1 MSEEELNHI
10 LCEFHNKCLAPIL
23 TGIDSK
29 ITSIDFRIERVRDE
43 IKKEHEELLMRA
55 VNAEAKLKL
64 YEELFNK
71 LNLNIEA
78 KNESRESDRT

>member
-1 MSEEELNHI
+1 MSKEELNHI
-10 LCEFHNKCLAPIL
+10 LCEFHNTHLAPIL

-29 ITSIDFRIERVRDE
+29 IRSTDFRIERVRDE

-78 KNESRESDRT
+78 KNESRESD